1 MASKDNPPDNSNDL
15 LYVKKVE
22 GKKDM
27 YCGYKRNYL
36 AQNLSEMEEGF
47 IVCKKCTGIMREAS
61 FCRGDTTCLIFL
73 RGESEEHCR
82 DLCPMRIISCRYCNK
97 KEKAIDQEKH
107 FDVCSKYPISC
118 PNKCRDK
125 FPRGVLSEHR
135 AKCEL
140 EEISCPFSEYGCK
153 AKSML
158 RRDLLA
164 HKKEYILE
172 HTDMSLIEIKQLK
185 KEKIEMKMEGKIM
198 KQLDGV
204 EWEIKNMNKLL
215 VGIQI
220 EGPEFS
226 LNNYKLRIYC
236 TTVRI
241 FGEENLKFYLKRIAG
256 EFDNILG
263 EDFITHYRV
272 IIVNKQDYTKPYYEE
287 GRMNYQLKIGVSD
300 VMFLESAWEYT
311 HYLTA
316 NNSLFIRFYFDVNN
330 SVALKSLTP
339 TIYKGVTSPI
349 PTKMKKDPFY

>member
-1 MASKDNPPDNSNDL
+1 MASEDNPPDDSNDV
-15 LYVKKVE
+15 LYIKKVKE
-22 GKKDM
+22 NSLMYQFFRKKDT
-27 YCGYKRNYL
+27 YCGYKRDYL

-61 FCRGDTTCLIFL
+61 ICRGDTTCLVCSETPRQLNPVKAVQSAIENLQIKCPLLRDCYWKGKLSEAEKHLVECKVFLIQCNNCKQIIL

-118 PNKCRDK
+118 PNKCSDQ

-164 HKKEYILE
+164 HKKEFYIE
-172 HTDMSLIEIKQLK
+172 HTDMSLIEIKQLRGENNSLK
-185 KEKIEMKMEGKIM
+185 KKQTEIQWEVNVM

-204 EWEIKNMNKLL
+204 E
-215 VGIQI
+215 Q
-220 EGPEFS
+220 
-226 LNNYKLRIYC
+226 
-236 TTVRI
+236 
-241 FGEENLKFYLKRIAG
+241 
-256 EFDNILG
+256 
-263 EDFITHYRV
+263 
-272 IIVNKQDYTKPYYEE
+272 
-287 GRMNYQLKIGVSD
+287 
-300 VMFLESAWEYT
+300 
-311 HYLTA
+311 
-316 NNSLFIRFYFDVNN
+316 
-330 SVALKSLTP
+330 
-339 TIYKGVTSPI
+339 
-349 PTKMKKDPFY
+349 DPFQKRMPDPFQKRMPDPFQKRMPDPFQD